1 MVIIGLG
8 QREECVA
15 VLGCG
20 QEEYL
25 DVKVSGSLCNLVDLV
40 YIKLQLL
47 TVVVLETFLMV

>member
-1 MVIIGLG
+1 M
-8 QREECVA
+8 A